1 MRKNGKFCRKM
12 ENYAEMENFVEKLGI
27 IAKVKDGRQK
37 KRETEQKG
45 KKRKGGGRG
54 EKRGVRKGEWEKR
67 LERNVSDKKYDKGP
81 IRQTWIDR
89 QTVNR

>member
-1 MRKNGKFCRKM
+1 MLENG
-12 ENYAEMENFVEKLGI
+12 EI
-27 IAKVKDGRQK
+27 IVKVKRKEDRGQK
-37 KRETEQKG
+37 IEEKRNRIEGKREG